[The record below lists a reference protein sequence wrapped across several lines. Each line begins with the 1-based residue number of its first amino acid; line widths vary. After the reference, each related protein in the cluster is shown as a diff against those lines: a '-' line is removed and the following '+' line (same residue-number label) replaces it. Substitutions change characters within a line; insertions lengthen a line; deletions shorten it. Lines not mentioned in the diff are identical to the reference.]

1 MVCWLILFTD
11 WSLNGISVVC
21 VCVCV
26 CIVNMFYS
34 VVTSCWTVG
43 VECVCVYVPSL
54 CMYSVV
60 GGFEVLSVSTGVES
74 VSCPG
79 FSLPVAV
86 F

>member
-1 MVCWLILFTD
+1 
-11 WSLNGISVVC
+11 
-21 VCVCV
+21 
-26 CIVNMFYS
+26 MFYS